1 MSVLS
6 INIVIPTAFHT
17 HCGAGRPVRGKSA
30 LSVSRRTRPRTKA
43 AQSGNA
49 FPSGTKRRAPRRQRR
64 PRIFGRGR
72 PRRGVCRDAQS
83 DVRSPARPRRR
94 SHSAA
99 KASES
104 GVAPAVLLRGG
115 FCFVQSIR
123 RSHAAPPAQ
132 PSGVRSGVAP
142 PLHLQFG
149 VCFARPSGVRK
160 RNGPAVFRR
169 ANKATRRRLPCGRA
183 GCQMQKKSLS
193 SQRAHGTL
201 FLLFLPISRKR

>member
-1 MSVLS
+1 M
-6 INIVIPTAFHT
+6 PAGPCAAKAPFPFH
-17 HCGAGRPVRGKSA
+17 AASA
-30 LSVSRRTRPRTKA
+30 RVQKRRKA
-43 AQSGNA
+43 
-49 FPSGTKRRAPRRQRR
+49 GTKRRAPRRQRR

-104 GVAPAVLLRGG
+104 GVAPAFFESRIL
-115 FCFVQSIR
+115 FIQSIR

-132 PSGVRSGVAP
+132 PSGVRSGIAP

-160 RNGPAVFRR
+160 RNGAEVFRQ
-169 ANKATRRRLPCGRA
+169 ANTATRRRLPCGRA

>member
-6 INIVIPTAFHT
+6 INIVIPTAFHK
-17 HCGAGRPVRGKSA
+17 HCCAGRPVRGKSA
-30 LSVSRRTRPRTKA
+30 LSVSHCTRPRTKA

-49 FPSGTKRRAPRRQRR
+49 LPSGTKRRASRRQRR

-83 DVRSPARPRRR
+83 DVRSPARPRRL
-94 SHSAA
+94 SHPAA
-99 KASES
+99 KRPKAASRRRF
-104 GVAPAVLLRGG
+104 LRAG

-132 PSGVRSGVAP
+132 PSGVRSGIAP

-149 VCFARPSGVRK
+149 ICFARPSGVRK
-160 RNGPAVFRR
+160 RNGPEVFRR
-169 ANKATRRRLPCGRA
+169 ANTATRRRLSCGRA

>member
-6 INIVIPTAFHT
+6 INIVIPTAFHK
-17 HCGAGRPVRGKSA
+17 HCCAGRPLRGKSA
-30 LSVSRRTRPRTKA
+30 LSVSRRIRPRTKT
-43 AQSGNA
+43 AQSGNT

-72 PRRGVCRDAQS
+72 PCRGVCRDAQS

-123 RSHAAPPAQ
+123 RSHAASPAQ
-132 PSGVRSGVAP
+132 PSGVRSGIAP
-142 PLHLQFG
+142 PIHLQFG
-149 VCFARPSGVRK
+149 VCFARPSG
-160 RNGPAVFRR
+160 GPKAQRPRSRPASEYGDTPQASLRARR
-169 ANKATRRRLPCGRA
+169 LSNAKKESVVATRAR
-183 GCQMQKKSLS
+183 
-193 SQRAHGTL
+193 HTL
-201 FLLFLPISRKR
+201 FAFFAYFA

>member
-6 INIVIPTAFHT
+6 INIVIPTAFHK
-17 HCGAGRPVRGKSA
+17 HCYAGRLLRGKSA
-30 LSVSRRTRPRTKA
+30 LSVSRRIRPRTKA
-43 AQSGNA
+43 AQSGNT

-72 PRRGVCRDAQS
+72 PRRGVCRVAHG
-83 DVRSPARPRRR
+83 DVRSPPARPRRR

-132 PSGVRSGVAP
+132 PSDARSGIAP
-142 PLHLQFG
+142 PIHLQFG
-149 VCFARPSGVRK
+149 VRFARPSG
-160 RNGPAVFRR
+160 GP
-169 ANKATRRRLPCGRA
+169 KAQRRRSIPA
-183 GCQMQKKSLS
+183 SK
-193 SQRAHGTL
+193 
-201 FLLFLPISRKR
+201 

>member
-6 INIVIPTAFHT
+6 INIVIPTAFHKR
-17 HCGAGRPVRGKSA
+17 CYAGRLLRGKSA
-30 LSVSRRTRPRTKA
+30 LSVSRRIRPRTKA

-72 PRRGVCRDAQS
+72 PCRGVCRDAQS

-99 KASES
+99 KAPES
-104 GVAPAVLLRGG
+104 GGAPAVLLRGG

-123 RSHAAPPAQ
+123 RSHAASPAQ
-132 PSGVRSGVAP
+132 PSGVRSGIAP

-149 VCFARPSGVRK
+149 VCFAKPSD
-160 RNGPAVFRR
+160 GP
-169 ANKATRRRLPCGRA
+169 KAQRRRSIPA
-183 GCQMQKKSLS
+183 SE
-193 SQRAHGTL
+193 
-201 FLLFLPISRKR
+201 

>member
-1 MSVLS
+1 M
-6 INIVIPTAFHT
+6 PAGPCAAKAPFPFHAAPARVQKRRK
-17 HCGAGRPVRGKSA
+17 AGTR
-30 LSVSRRTRPRTKA
+30 SRRELSA
-43 AQSGNA
+43 A
-49 FPSGTKRRAPRRQRR
+49 RRAD
-64 PRIFGRGR
+64 RGG
-72 PRRGVCRDAQS
+72 PVFSDADARDAQS